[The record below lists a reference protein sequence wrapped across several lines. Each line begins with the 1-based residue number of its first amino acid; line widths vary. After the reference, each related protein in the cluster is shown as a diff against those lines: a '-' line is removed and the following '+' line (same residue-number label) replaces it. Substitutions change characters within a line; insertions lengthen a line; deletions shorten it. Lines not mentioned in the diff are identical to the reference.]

1 MRRTWWGVLASG
13 LAATGLAAC
22 DAGGRRVQ
30 LALDAITTND
40 LVSHIQVLASDSF
53 EGRGPASPGEQ
64 KTIAYLRSEFE
75 KLGLR
80 PGNAGEWFQAVPL
93 VAITADRNMTLSVT
107 GPGGTRSY
115 RYGNDFIAFTRRV
128 VPRSELTNSELVFA
142 GYGVVA
148 PEYGWNDYE
157 GLDVRG
163 KTVIVL
169 VNDPGFATGDTTLFR
184 GRTMTYYGRWT
195 YKYEEAARQ
204 GAAGVLIVHETEPA
218 AYPWE
223 VVTGSWGGEQFGL
236 VAKDSNRSRAAIEG
250 WLTVETAHAVFRQA
264 GRDYDSLKTLA
275 MQRGFRPVPLGL
287 RASVT
292 VRNRIRTS
300 TSNNVLALLPGA
312 ARPDEY
318 VIYMAHWD
326 HLGRDT
332 SLAGDEIYNGA
343 LDNASGTAGLL
354 ALAKAFASLDPPP
367 GRSIVFLAVTAEEQ
381 GLIGSAH
388 YAQNPVYPHDRTA
401 AVINMDGLNHIGP
414 MRDITVIGYGNSE
427 LDDYLAQAART
438 QNRVLKPD
446 AEPEKGFYYR
456 SDHFNFAKAGVPALY
471 TDAGVD
477 HVERGEAYAR
487 EQRDEY
493 TAKRYHKPADEY
505 DPSWDL
511 RGAIDDLRLLFL
523 VGYRIANESTFP
535 NWRPGTEFRAIRD
548 SMMAGRGGAP

>member
-1 MRRTWWGVLASG
+1 MRLKRLGVLASG
-13 LAATGLAAC
+13 LAATSVAAC
-22 DAGGRRVQ
+22 DVGGRRVQ
-30 LALDAITTND
+30 LALDAMTTRD
-40 LVSHIQVLASDSF
+40 LEAHIQVLASDSF
-53 EGRGPASPGEQ
+53 EGRGPASPGER
-64 KTIAYLRSEFE
+64 KTIAYLSSEFE

-80 PGNAGEWFQAVPL
+80 PGNAGEWVQPVPL

-107 GPGGTRSY
+107 GPGAVRTH
-115 RYGNDFIAFTRRV
+115 RYGADFIAFTRRV
-128 VPRSELTNSELVFA
+128 VPQSSLANSEVVFA

-157 GLDVRG
+157 GLDARG

-184 GRTMTYYGRWT
+184 GRSMTYYGRWT

-204 GAAGVLIVHETEPA
+204 GAAGAFIVHETEPA
-218 AYPWE
+218 AYPWD
-223 VVTGSWGGEQFGL
+223 VVTGSWSGEQFGL
-236 VAKDSNRSRAAIEG
+236 VARDSNMSRAAVEG
-250 WLTVETAHAVFRQA
+250 WLTVEAARAVFRQA
-264 GRDYDSLKTLA
+264 GQDYDSLKARA
-275 MQRGFRPVPLGL
+275 MRRGFRPVPLGL

-292 VRNRIRTS
+292 VRNRIRSS
-300 TSNNVLALLPGA
+300 TSNNLLALLPGA
-312 ARPDEY
+312 ERPGEY

-332 SLAGDEIYNGA
+332 SLEGDEIYNGA

-354 ALAKAFASLDPPP
+354 VLAKAFASLDPPP
-367 GRSIVFLAVTAEEQ
+367 RRSIVFLAVTAEEQ

-388 YAQNPVYPHDRTA
+388 YAQNPVYPLDRTA

-414 MRDITVIGYGNSE
+414 TRDITVIGYGNSA
-427 LDDYLAQAART
+427 LDDYLAQAAQT
-438 QNRVLKPD
+438 QGRVLKPD

-487 EQRDEY
+487 EQRDKY
-493 TAKRYHKPADEY
+493 TAERYHKPSDEY
-505 DPSWDL
+505 DPSRDL

-523 VGYRIANESTFP
+523 VGYRIANESAFP

-548 SMMAGRGGAP
+548 SMMAGRSRAP

>member
-1 MRRTWWGVLASG
+1 MRRKRLGVLASG
-13 LAATGLAAC
+13 LAATSVAAC
-22 DAGGRRVQ
+22 DVGGRRVQ
-30 LALDAITTND
+30 LALDAMTTQD
-40 LVSHIQVLASDSF
+40 LQAHIQVLASDSF

-64 KTIAYLRSEFE
+64 KTIAYLSSAFE

-80 PGNAGEWFQAVPL
+80 PGNAGEWVQPVPL
-93 VAITADRNMTLSVT
+93 VAITADRNMTLAVT
-107 GPGGTRSY
+107 GPGGVRTH
-115 RYGNDFIAFTRRV
+115 RYGADFIAFTRRV
-128 VPRSELTNSELVFA
+128 VPQSSLANSEVVFA

-157 GLDVRG
+157 GLDARG

-169 VNDPGFATGDTTLFR
+169 VNDPGFATGDTALFR
-184 GRTMTYYGRWT
+184 GRSMTYYGRWT

-204 GAAGVLIVHETEPA
+204 GAAGVFIVHETEPA
-218 AYPWE
+218 AYPWD
-223 VVTGSWGGEQFGL
+223 VVTGSWSGEQFGL
-236 VAKDSNRSRAAIEG
+236 VARDSNMSRAAVEG
-250 WLTVETAHAVFRQA
+250 WLTVEAARAVFRQA
-264 GRDYDSLKTLA
+264 GQDYDSLKARA
-275 MQRGFRPVPLGL
+275 MRRGFRPVPLGL

-292 VRNRIRTS
+292 VRNRIRSS
-300 TSNNVLALLPGA
+300 TSHNLLALLPGA
-312 ARPDEY
+312 
-318 VIYMAHWD
+318 
-326 HLGRDT
+326 
-332 SLAGDEIYNGA
+332 SLEGDEIYNGA

-354 ALAKAFASLDPPP
+354 VLAKAFASLDPPP
-367 GRSIVFLAVTAEEQ
+367 RRSIVFLAVTAEEQ

-388 YAQNPVYPHDRTA
+388 YAQNPIYPLDRTA

-414 MRDITVIGYGNSE
+414 TRDITVIGYGNSA
-427 LDDYLAQAART
+427 LDDYLAQAAQT
-438 QNRVLKPD
+438 QGRVLKPD

-487 EQRDEY
+487 SQRDKY
-493 TAKRYHKPADEY
+493 TAERYHKPSDEY

-535 NWRPGTEFRAIRD
+535 NWRPGSEFRAIRD
-548 SMMAGRGGAP
+548 SMMAGRGRAP